1 MKIKYILPL
10 FALTLLLGAARREQV
25 ATDHPKATTANP
37 LLAAPDELF
46 DFSRLDVA
54 KMREAATQT
63 ESAIQSML
71 AAIVAVDDDKRRFD
85 NTMQV
90 LDDLKNKIY
99 IFIGLGELIT
109 SAHPD
114 EGVRNVAGEMQ
125 KQFTTISDDLLLNES
140 LYKAISA
147 YAKTPEALSLTGERK
162 FFLNKW
168 VADFKRNGM
177 TLAKS
182 DRDTLQAINQQ
193 LNELSVEF
201 GHHIS
206 NDKTVVILEE
216 ADMAGLPEGFK
227 KPFYNKD
234 GKYYVVMSTPVY
246 SQFMAYAKN
255 PGARKKM
262 YTAKMNIGGAEN
274 ERLLVTILALRK
286 RKANLLGF
294 ETYAE
299 FITADIMSKNT
310 KNVWNFEKKL
320 ATDLRPKAQA
330 DLAAMLAVKSKETG
344 KRETTIYPHDNAY
357 YAARLM
363 EKKYRVDPEKVK
375 EYFEIQQVIGGVFT
389 VYQKLYNL
397 NFVRD
402 TAPSVWHKDVL
413 AYSVWDNE
421 SQKRIGYFYLD
432 LYPRENKYNHFA
444 CFPITGSKKLLG
456 GSEQL
461 RSAAL
466 VCNFPAPTA
475 EKPSLLAHKQAE
487 TFFHEFGH
495 LIHVLLS
502 ETELASLAGTNVPTD
517 FVEAPSQ
524 IMENWCWQKNVL
536 RLFAKHYKTGEVIPD
551 TLVDRMILA
560 RNMNSGMNMLQQ
572 VFYGTLD
579 FTLNDG
585 MEVKSQQDITTKV
598 RELQNSITLCPYVE
612 ETHFAGSFGHLTGY
626 GSQYYGYLW
635 SLVYAQDM
643 FSVFEKEGVLSPV
656 VGKRYRT
663 QVLSKGGSNEALNLV
678 RNFIGREPNNKA
690 FLKQQG
696 LK

>member
-1 MKIKYILPL
+1 
-10 FALTLLLGAARREQV
+10 
-25 ATDHPKATTANP
+25 
-37 LLAAPDELF
+37 
-46 DFSRLDVA
+46 
-54 KMREAATQT
+54 
-63 ESAIQSML
+63 
-71 AAIVAVDDDKRRFD
+71 
-85 NTMQV
+85 
-90 LDDLKNKIY
+90 
-99 IFIGLGELIT
+99 
-109 SAHPD
+109 
-114 EGVRNVAGEMQ
+114 
-125 KQFTTISDDLLLNES
+125 
-140 LYKAISA
+140 
-147 YAKTPEALSLTGERK
+147 
-162 FFLNKW
+162 
-168 VADFKRNGM
+168 
-177 TLAKS
+177 
-182 DRDTLQAINQQ
+182 
-193 LNELSVEF
+193 
-201 GHHIS
+201 
-206 NDKTVVILEE
+206 
-216 ADMAGLPEGFK
+216 
-227 KPFYNKD
+227 
-234 GKYYVVMSTPVY
+234 
-246 SQFMAYAKN
+246 
-255 PGARKKM
+255 
-262 YTAKMNIGGAEN
+262 
-274 ERLLVTILALRK
+274 
-286 RKANLLGF
+286 
-294 ETYAE
+294 
-299 FITADIMSKNT
+299 
-310 KNVWNFEKKL
+310 
-320 ATDLRPKAQA
+320 
-330 DLAAMLAVKSKETG
+330 KSKETG
-344 KRETTIYPHDNAY
+344 KRETTLYPYDNAY

-375 EYFEIQQVIGGVFT
+375 EYFEIQQVVGGVFS

-402 TAPSVWHKDVL
+402 TIPSVWHKDVQ

-421 SQKRIGYFYLD
+421 SKKRIGYFYLD

-444 CFPITGSKKLLG
+444 CFPITGSKTFTD
-456 GSEQL
+456 GSTQL

-502 ETELASLAGTNVPTD
+502 ETELASLAGTNVATD

-524 IMENWCWQKNVL
+524 IMENWCWQKSVL
-536 RLFAKHYKTGEVIPD
+536 RLFAKHYKTGETIPD

-585 MEVKSQQDITTKV
+585 MEVKSQQDITSKV

-643 FSVFEKEGVLSPV
+643 FSVFEKEGVLSPA

-663 QVLSKGGSNEALNLV
+663 QVLSKGGSNDALNLV